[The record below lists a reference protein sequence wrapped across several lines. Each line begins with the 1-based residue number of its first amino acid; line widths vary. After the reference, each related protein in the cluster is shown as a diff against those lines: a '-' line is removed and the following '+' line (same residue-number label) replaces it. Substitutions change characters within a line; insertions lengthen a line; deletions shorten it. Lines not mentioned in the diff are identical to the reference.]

1 MIIQK
6 NEQIRK
12 GKIRK
17 KPEYKTR
24 PTKTD
29 GTYILYRLKLET
41 ENCSSIASKLN
52 CNRDT
57 VRKVI
62 CGLRRSRRVEAEIAR
77 ILGKAEWNDVVIE
90 ARLAVANPAYTPTF
104 DDIRIFKERELE
116 TFTALVD
123 PQANFAQTRS
133 DIGLD
138 KEAV

>member
-1 MIIQK
+1 MIITK
-6 NEQIRK
+6 NERTRK

-17 KPEYKTR
+17 RPEYKIR
-24 PTKTD
+24 PTKTE
-29 GTYILYRLKLET
+29 GIYIQYRLRQNGFSAAK
-41 ENCSSIASKLN
+41 IAEQANIQRATVLN
-52 CNRDT
+52 VVT
-57 VRKVI
+57 
-62 CGLRRSRRVEAEIAR
+62 GRRCSRRVEAEIAR
-77 ILGKAEWNDVVIE
+77 VLGKAEWNDVVIE